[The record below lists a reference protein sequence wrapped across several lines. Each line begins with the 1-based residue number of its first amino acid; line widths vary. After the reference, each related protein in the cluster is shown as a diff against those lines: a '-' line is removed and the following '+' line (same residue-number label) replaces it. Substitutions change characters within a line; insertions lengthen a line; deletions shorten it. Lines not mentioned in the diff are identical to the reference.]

1 MRQLKTKP
9 INMKRL
15 LTFSLFL
22 LSLSICI
29 GQVDNKISIGTI
41 DSVQSKILN
50 ENRHLLVSL
59 PATYDSKQKYP
70 VVYLLDGESFFH
82 FYTGIVNHLSGS
94 YVIPDMIVIGIVN
107 TNRNLDFT
115 TTTDTT
121 SNNGPNGG
129 GENFTSF
136 LEKELIPYVESH
148 YSSAPYRI
156 LVGHSI
162 GGLLVVNTLLKHPA
176 LFNSYV
182 ALDPALWW
190 DKMKLNNQSSKIL
203 IENNFKD
210 KNLFLAMANSMP
222 MGMTDTTQVKVD
234 TTNSTVGMRSV
245 FQFRD
250 NLLKSTNNDLRWDFK
265 YYENEF
271 HGSVPLISSYDA
283 LKFIFD
289 FYKRP
294 SFQKMTDSTAIIL
307 ENHYKKVSVKM
318 GYTIL
323 PPVSDISGLAWRSR
337 VLEKNY
343 DRAFVF
349 LQMYIRLYPNDP
361 NAYIEMGQ
369 WYDEKGDKTKAQ
381 EFYEKSSQVGH

>member
-1 MRQLKTKP
+1 
-9 INMKRL
+9 MKE
-15 LTFSLFL
+15 LFT
-22 LSLSICI
+22 LSFFWLSITVCL
-29 GQVDNKISIGTI
+29 GQADNKISIGII

-50 ENRHLLVSL
+50 ENRHLFVSL

-82 FYTGIVNHLSGS
+82 FYTGVVNHLSGS
-94 YVIPDMIVIGIVN
+94 YVIPEMIVIGIVN

-115 TTTDTT
+115 PTADPTG
-121 SNNGPNGG
+121 NNGPNGG

-148 YSSAPYRI
+148 YSTAPYRI

-190 DKMKLNNQSSKIL
+190 NEMKLNDESSKIL
-203 IENNFKD
+203 LENNFKG

-222 MGMTDTTQVKVD
+222 MGMRDTTQVKAD
-234 TTNSTVGMRSV
+234 TSNSTIGMRSV
-245 FQFRD
+245 FQFRG
-250 NLLKSTNNDLRWDFK
+250 NLLKSTDNNLHWNFK
-265 YYENEF
+265 YYENES

-294 SFQKMTDSTAIIL
+294 SFQTITDSTAVIL
-307 ENHYKKVSVKM
+307 ENHYKKVSVNM

-343 DRAFVF
+343 GNALIF
-349 LQMYIRLYPNDP
+349 LQMYLRLYPDDP

-369 WYDEKGDKTKAQ
+369 WHEEKGDKKKAQ
-381 EFYEKSSQVGH
+381 EFYEKSTKVGH

>member
-1 MRQLKTKP
+1 
-9 INMKRL
+9 MKQL
-15 LTFSLFL
+15 LTFLFFL
-22 LSLSICI
+22 LSVTICT
-29 GQVDNKISIGTI
+29 GQVNHKTSIGTI
-41 DSVQSKILN
+41 DSIQSKILN
-50 ENRHLLVSL
+50 ENRHFLVSL
-59 PATYDSKQKYP
+59 PATYDSKKIYP

-82 FYTGIVNHLSGS
+82 FYTGIVKHLSGT
-94 YVIPDMIVIGIVN
+94 YVIPEMIVIGIIN
-107 TNRNLDFT
+107 TNRSLDFT
-115 TTTDTT
+115 PTIDTT
-121 SNNGPNGG
+121 SNFAPNGG

-148 YSSAPYRI
+148 YSTAPYRI

-162 GGLLVVNTLLKHPA
+162 GGLLVVNTLLKHPT

-190 DKMKLNNQSSKIL
+190 DKMKLNNQSSQIL
-203 IENNFKD
+203 AEINLEG

-222 MGMTDTTQVKVD
+222 MGMTDTTQAKID
-234 TTNSTVGMRSV
+234 TTNATIGIRSI

-250 NLLKSTNNDLRWDFK
+250 QLLKSPDNDLQWDFK

-283 LKFIFD
+283 LKYIFD

-294 SFQKMTDSTAIIL
+294 SFQTMTDSTAVIL
-307 ENHYKKVSVKM
+307 ENHYKKVSAKM
-318 GYTIL
+318 GYTNL

-337 VLEKNY
+337 VLEKNF

-361 NAYIEMGQ
+361 SAYIEMGQ
-369 WYDEKGDKTKAQ
+369 WYEEKGEKKKAR
-381 EFYEKSSQVGH
+381 ELYEKSNKFR